1 MARTKAS
8 TAAKTAAKSTAG
20 SAAKEEVKKV
30 ETKVEASVEEP
41 KKRGR
46 KPGSTTKK
54 TSDTKATKAVKK
66 EIIYTPVV
74 EFGDN
79 QYNVNDIVA
88 RAEAAFKNDNKRKR
102 YDEFSVYI
110 KPEEYKAYYVA
121 KFGDKEYKDSIE
133 L

>member
-1 MARTKAS
+1 MARTKAT
-8 TAAKTAAKSTAG
+8 TAAKAKTATV
-20 SAAKEEVKKV
+20 SAAKAETEKKA
-30 ETKVEASVEEP
+30 ETKVVAAAEEE

-46 KPGSTTKK
+46 KPGSTNK
-54 TSDTKATKAVKK
+54 KATGTKTTKTAKK
-66 EIIYTPVV
+66 EVTYTPVI

-88 RAEAAFKNDNKRKR
+88 RAEASFKNDNKRKR
-102 YDEFSVYI
+102 YDEFFVYI

>member
-1 MARTKAS
+1 MARTKAT
-8 TAAKTAAKSTAG
+8 TAAKTATV
-20 SAAKEEVKKV
+20 SAAKAETEKKV
-30 ETKVEASVEEP
+30 ETKVEAVVEEE

-46 KPGSTTKK
+46 KPAAATAKK
-54 TSDTKATKAVKK
+54 TTTAKTAKAVKK
-66 EIIYTPVV
+66 EITYTPVI

-88 RAEAAFKNDNKRKR
+88 RAEASFKNDNKRKR